1 MRWITLPHQ
10 LNNRKFTKAVVFVHG
25 GNGSAASWKGD
36 PNRFV
41 DRLSR
46 ERPIYNHFGLYV
58 FGYDTKI
65 FEVGP
70 LWKLF
75 ARIPGRSEIAQK
87 RKFNADIRKI
97 ATDLNTTLREMLP
110 GYKTI
115 VLVGHGMGGLVIKRV
130 LVGLN
135 EPPKCYYIDTED
147 THDSVLEINDPN
159 THIAFNKVL
168 SLLQS
173 LIPYDNG

>member
-10 LNNRKFTKAVVFVHG
+10 LNNRKFNKAVVFVHG
-25 GNGSAASWKGD
+25 LNGSAASWKGD

-41 DRLSR
+41 DRLSQVR
-46 ERPIYNHFGLYV
+46 TIYNNIGLYV

-65 FEVGP
+65 FDVGP

-75 ARIPGRSEIAQK
+75 ARIPGCSEIAQK

-97 ATDLNTTLREMLP
+97 AADLNTTLREMLP
-110 GYKTI
+110 GYKSI

-130 LVGLN
+130 LVGRN
-135 EPPKCYYIDTED
+135 EPPKCYYIDTD
-147 THDSVLEINDPN
+147 DAPDSILEINDPN
-159 THIAFNKVL
+159 THVAFNKVL
-168 SLLQS
+168 ALLLS
-173 LIPYDNG
+173 LITSSAT